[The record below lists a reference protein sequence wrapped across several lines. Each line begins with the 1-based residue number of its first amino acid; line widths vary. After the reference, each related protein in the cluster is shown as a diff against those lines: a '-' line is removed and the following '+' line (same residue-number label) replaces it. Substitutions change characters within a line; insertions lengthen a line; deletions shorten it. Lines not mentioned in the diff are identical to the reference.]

1 MSFVDAHLPLAA
13 FGPWDWGVVAA
24 YFAAMIG
31 IGVFASRRNQATEEY
46 FLGGRSIPSWALAI
60 SIVATTLSA
69 ATFVGVPDLSYNG
82 NLTYLT
88 LSLGGFLAVLI
99 VGTLFVPKL
108 YSAGTIT
115 IYGYLSRRY
124 GEGARIAVSVMFLL
138 GRMLASGAR
147 LFIAAIPLCLLLFAP
162 RGTSAYEAYEPRPW
176 QLVVAI
182 CVIGL
187 VGTFYTMHGGIRTV
201 IWIDVIQ
208 FFIVAGAA
216 LLSIALLLRAIP
228 LPIHGIIKALAEP
241 LPDHHGHGKLQLVNL
256 TADPNDPYTLW
267 AAVLGSTWLST
278 AVLGVDQDFAQ
289 RFLVSKS
296 ASKGAL
302 SLLWSQ
308 LISVATVAG
317 FMAIGLLLY
326 VFYRRPDLMGTHAPK
341 VIAGRQGAYPIFLLN
356 ELPPVCSGLAI
367 AGFFAI
373 AQGSM
378 DSAINALA
386 SSAVADIYLPLRR
399 MTGRSTAAE
408 RSSRAPKLAVALMG
422 VTMVAFASVCV
433 PLYDPHSR
441 TLIDFALG
449 VMAFAFT
456 GMLGVF
462 LTALLTRRGNTVSV
476 LGALAAGVVSVV
488 LMQPGVLPWWTGMM
502 FHHPCKLASTWWMPV
517 GTIIS
522 FAVCVAGRPALRDTS
537 LDSGAGER
545 RGFEPVLPSGA
556 QGPAKFTLREVT
568 PTSPE

>member
-1 MSFVDAHLPLAA
+1 VDNPLRLSSWTLAA
-13 FGPWDWGVVAA
+13 FGPWDWGVVGA

-31 IGVFASRRNQATEEY
+31 IGVFAARRNQGTEEY

-60 SIVATTLSA
+60 SLVATTLSA
-69 ATFVGVPDLSYNG
+69 ATFVGVPDLSFNG

-88 LSLGGFLAVLI
+88 LNLGGFLAVLI

-108 YSAGTIT
+108 YSAGTVT
-115 IYGYLSRRY
+115 IYGFLSRRY

-162 RGTSAYEAYEPRPW
+162 RGTRAYEPKHW
-176 QLVVAI
+176 ELVVAI

-208 FFIVAGAA
+208 FFIVVGAA
-216 LLSIALLLRAIP
+216 LLSIALLLRAMP
-228 LPIHGIIKALAEP
+228 LPLGGLLHELAEP
-241 LPDHHGHGKLQLVNL
+241 LPNHHGHSKLQLVNL
-256 TADPNDPYTLW
+256 AVDPNDPYTLW
-267 AAVLGSTWLST
+267 AAILGSTWLST
-278 AVLGVDQDFAQ
+278 AALGVDQDFAQ

-296 ASKGAL
+296 PAKGAL

-308 LISVATVAG
+308 LIGMATVAG

-326 VFYRRPDLMGTHAPK
+326 VFYRRPDLMGAHTPS
-341 VIAGRQGAYPIFLLN
+341 VIAGKEGAYPIFLLN

-399 MTGRSTAAE
+399 MSGRYPAAE
-408 RSSRAPKLAVALMG
+408 RSSGVPKLAVASMG
-422 VTMVAFASVCV
+422 VTMVFCAAVCV
-433 PLYDPHSR
+433 PFYDPQTR

-449 VMAFAFT
+449 IMSFAYT

-476 LGALAAGVVSVV
+476 LAALAVGVASVV
-488 LMQPGVLPWWTGMM
+488 LMQPRVLPWWTGVLL
-502 FHHPCKLASTWWMPV
+502 HHRCKLASTWWMPI

-522 FAVCVAGRPALRDTS
+522 FAVCAAGRPPRNS
-537 LDSGAGER
+537 Q
-545 RGFEPVLPSGA
+545 RGFEPVLRPRGSPISEARTNNNGA
-556 QGPAKFTLREVT
+556 SCR
-568 PTSPE
+568 PENV